1 MEVHPPEHGIHSLRD
16 FLVHMGTITL
26 GLLIALGLEGLVE
39 RAHHKHLVHTA
50 HENLTAE
57 VRTNRAILDDD
68 EGYLRQAQRDLAKDL
83 QTLHTLPNSSIKG
96 QARLVASWTWDGPS
110 DSAYSTAR
118 DTGALALM
126 PYEEV
131 QRIDYIYRQQHLV
144 DNAATQYIDDMTRIH
159 TPLGAGRTLAQL
171 SSAEVDR
178 MIEGCSATL
187 IDIELLQ
194 ALMRSLH
201 QDYKN
206 FDSQ

>member
-1 MEVHPPEHGIHSLRD
+1 MEVHPPEHGIHNWRD

-39 RAHHKHLVHTA
+39 YRHHRHLVHTA
-50 HENLTAE
+50 HRNLAAE
-57 VRTNRAILDDD
+57 VRTNRDVLNDD
-68 EGYLRQAQRDLAKDL
+68 EHYLQQAQRDLTQDM
-83 QTLHTLPNSSIKG
+83 QTLRNLSANPDKAH
-96 QARLVASWTWDGPS
+96 ARLTASWTWDGPS

-118 DTGALALM
+118 DTGAFAFM

-159 TPLGAGRTLAQL
+159 TSLEGGRTLVQL
-171 SSAEVDR
+171 SPAQVDR
-178 MIEGCSATL
+178 MVDGCAVTL
-187 IDIELLQ
+187 IDIELLE

-201 QDYKN
+201 HDYTVFN
-206 FDSQ
+206 SD